1 MKKRLLCIFVV
12 MLMVLPMIFTSCSEL
27 TEEEIIQNILG
38 GEDAVTAL
46 TLSVWVPT
54 ESETD
59 SFTKADKDDDNG
71 LTDFQERLLAVEDA
85 INAILIKRQFS
96 TKIKLIAVK
105 DSEYEAKIAQRF
117 ESMGDTRGNAKA
129 QGDKYVNTVEKYYP
143 NPADKT
149 TYNYEIKYPTVL
161 DNQLDIFLVRGIDDL
176 IHHVENNN
184 LQELDKYVS
193 ASGSTYSNINKLIR
207 ANILSQMKFNGK
219 TYAIPNNHL
228 FADSYQY
235 MLIDKAVF
243 DSQDDYKIDDI
254 KDVFSCAEYLNAV
267 GNAGES
273 GIVPLV
279 ATLSDA
285 PGIVWL
291 DKEMNM
297 GTSLSSEALSNI
309 YDNEEYNKFVSL
321 YKDLSDKG
329 YAKAELQDG
338 EKSAVKFFYGT
349 SDEAKALEDKY
360 YIVKSTA
367 PIANAEDVFA
377 SMFGISKYS
386 INPDRA
392 MKVLYLLYFDS
403 EVRTLL
409 QYGIEGVD
417 YTTELDDDRVE
428 RLKIKDTAYK
438 MNILYTGNEFYTYP
452 GDGYA
457 IDEWDDVKATN
468 LDMVVNPFVR
478 FEYYLNSSKVTSANK
493 TLIKEYKEA
502 LATVIAETS
511 TSVEGMS
518 SEEYKAFLEVYKTD
532 IDSIVS
538 KVNNLEKNIKNLVT
552 KIAELETQISEETDA
567 DKKANLVKTLESK
580 KANLQKQEEALS
592 AENAKIDELKNKSIV
607 GFNLNQAENY
617 KKLLKIYSDV
627 YALCD
632 NGEK

>member
-149 TYNYEIKYPTVL
+149 TYNYEIKYPAVL
-161 DNQLDIFLVRGIDDL
+161 DNQLDIFLVRSIDDL
-176 IHHVENNN
+176 ISHVENNN

-193 ASGSTYSNINKLIR
+193 ATGSTYSNINKLIR

-228 FADSYQY
+228 YAENYQY
-235 MLIDKAVF
+235 LLIDKTVF

-254 KDVFSCAEYLNAV
+254 KDIFSCAEYLNAV
-267 GNAGES
+267 GEAGDS

-297 GTSLSSEALSNI
+297 GTSLTSGDLSNI
-309 YDNEEYNKFVSL
+309 YDSEEYNKFVSF
-321 YKDLSDKG
+321 YKELSDKG
-329 YAKAELQDG
+329 YAKAELQEG
-338 EKSAVKFFYGT
+338 QTSAVKFFYGT
-349 SDEAKALEDKY
+349 SDEAKALEDDY

-367 PIANAEDVFA
+367 PISNAEDVFA

-417 YTTELDDDRVE
+417 YTTEFDDDRVE
-428 RLKIKDTAYK
+428 RLKLKDTAYK

-452 GDGYA
+452 GEGYA

-478 FEYYLNSSKVTSANK
+478 FEYYVNSSKVSSANK
-493 TLIKEYKEA
+493 ALIKEYKEA
-502 LATVIAETS
+502 LTALMAETS
-511 TSVEGMS
+511 TSVEAMS
-518 SEEYKAFLEVYKTD
+518 SDEYKAFLEVYKTD

-538 KVNNLEKNIKNLVT
+538 KISTLEKNIQGLVT
-552 KIAELETQISEETDA
+552 KIEELEAKISEETDA
-567 DKKANLVKTLESK
+567 DKKASLEKTLESK
-580 KANLQKQEEALS
+580 KAEMQKQEEALS
-592 AENAKIDELKNKSIV
+592 AENAKIDDLKNKSIV
-607 GFNLNQAENY
+607 GFNLNQSENY
-617 KKLLKIYSDV
+617 KKLLKIYNDV